1 MTTVEYETA
10 PATTAA
16 GTASNWREWLKRLGP
31 LIGLVFVMA
40 VFSVLTPSTFLS
52 TFNLRILLLQTAV
65 VGTAALGMTLIIISG
80 GIDLSVGSNVAL
92 SSVIIALL
100 LNVGVNP
107 VVAALGGIIGGLAVG
122 ILIGALVTGLQLMPF
137 IVTLGLM
144 GALRGAAIM
153 VAGQGGVVYPPPALR
168 HSWIGSLLS
177 LQPASKW
184 LIIPPGVWLLVILS
198 LLVAGML
205 RYTKFG
211 RHVFAIGSNE
221 QTARLCGI
229 NIGRTKLLI
238 YAVAGGLVGIA
249 AVLHFSFL
257 FQGDATSANGLELD
271 VIAAV
276 VIGGASL
283 SGGEGTI
290 LGSLAGALMMS
301 AVANGCGNMG
311 WPNPVQQIVT
321 GGIIIIAATLDRLRH
336 RKTT

>member
-1 MTTVEYETA
+1 MTTVEYEPA
-10 PATTAA
+10 PATTIA
-16 GTASNWREWLKRLGP
+16 GTALNWREWLKRLGP

-100 LNVGVNP
+100 LNAGVNP

-122 ILIGALVTGLQLMPF
+122 ILIGGLVTGLQLMPF

-177 LQPASKW
+177 LQPA
-184 LIIPPGVWLLVILS
+184 
-198 LLVAGML
+198 
-205 RYTKFG
+205 
-211 RHVFAIGSNE
+211 
-221 QTARLCGI
+221 I
-229 NIGRTKLLI
+229 NSIS
-238 YAVAGGLVGIA
+238 AGGGTVTIKW
-249 AVLHFSFL
+249 
-257 FQGDATSANGLELD
+257 TSIISRQFKVQWAD
-271 VIAAV
+271 
-276 VIGGASL
+276 
-283 SGGEGTI
+283 
-290 LGSLAGALMMS
+290 SLAAPIVWNTIDTPITSDTGFFQFTDDGSVTAPMGPRRFYRL
-301 AVANGCGNMG
+301 VQAN
-311 WPNPVQQIVT
+311 
-321 GGIIIIAATLDRLRH
+321 
-336 RKTT
+336 

>member
-1 MTTVEYETA
+1 MTTIDYQT
-10 PATTAA
+10 PPLATSAA
-16 GTASNWREWLKRLGP
+16 TRLDWREWVKILGP
-31 LIGLVFVMA
+31 LIGLCFVFI
-40 VFSVLTPSTFLS
+40 VFSVLTPSTFLT

-65 VGTAALGMTLIIISG
+65 VGTAALGMTLIIVSG

-92 SSVIIALL
+92 SSVIVALL
-100 LNVGVNP
+100 MHANVNP
-107 VVAALGGIIGGLAVG
+107 VLAALGGIATGLLVGLLIGGL
-122 ILIGALVTGLQLMPF
+122 ITSLGLSPF

-144 GALRGAAIM
+144 GALRGAAILT
-153 VAGQGGVVYPPPALR
+153 AGQGGVVYPPPASMN
-168 HSWIGSLLS
+168 SWIYSLLTLRATS
-177 LQPASKW
+177 RW
-184 LIIPPGVWLLVILS
+184 LIIPPGVWLLVVLS

-221 QTARLCGI
+221 QTARLCGV
-229 NIGRTKLLI
+229 NIPWTKLLI
-238 YAVAGGLVGIA
+238 YSVAGALVGIA
-249 AVLHFSFL
+249 AVLHFSYL
-257 FQGDATSANGLELD
+257 RQGDATSANGLELD

-321 GGIIIIAATLDRLRH
+321 GVIIIVAAALDRLRH